1 MMPNFP
7 GFPGLPTFQADTAQ
21 AVARLHQLVV
31 QLMPRR
37 WSSVRIDVKRDDDG
51 DFVHVTNLNSQI
63 SAGGGQMPP
72 ALGLDQNGIV
82 AAMNE
87 ALGEVA
93 SDLADAWRGPVAR
106 LDRAPDGSAALVLL
120 GPDGG
125 EQSRLSL
132 TPDAV
137 DALPLSDALFDAL
150 DATRPRA
157 HAAQNEFQQAIQGF
171 RQWNAVQ
178 DRAELSFVLADG
190 RTWAM
195 RGQALGSWSKGEASW
210 MWAWGNE
217 SIDAAFAA
225 ASATVRDAAKGR
237 PGLAALTT
245 ASFEATQ
252 PLAVELALHAASVIG
267 ARGVFPGDSARV
279 SPTSPRC
286 RDARSPSLSEPGRAT
301 ARACP

>member
-21 AVARLHQLVV
+21 AVATLHQLLVR
-31 QLMPRR
+31 LMPRR

-51 DFVHVTNLNSQI
+51 DFVHLTNLNAQVET
-63 SAGGGQMPP
+63 GGGAMPP

-93 SDLADAWRGPVAR
+93 TDLGDAWRGLSAR
-106 LDRAPDGSAALVLL
+106 LDRTGDGGAALVLL
-120 GPDGG
+120 GPDGA
-125 EQSRLSL
+125 EQSHLAL

-137 DALPLSDALFDAL
+137 EALTLSDALFDAL

-171 RQWNAVQ
+171 RQWNATQ

-190 RTWAM
+190 RSWAM
-195 RGQALGSWSKGEASW
+195 RGQALGSWSKGEESW

-217 SIDAAFAA
+217 SIDPAFAA
-225 ASATVRDAAKGR
+225 AAAAVRDGAKGR

-245 ASFEATQ
+245 PSFDAKQ
-252 PLAVELALHAASVIG
+252 ALAVELALHAAAVVG
-267 ARGVFPGDSARV
+267 ARGVFPGDFGAGIAYIAAM
-279 SPTSPRC
+279 P
-286 RDARSPSLSEPGRAT
+286 
-301 ARACP
+301 